1 MKIRMLIMCLM
12 VWTALVP
19 AHAFALSCAMPPSI
33 DKSYEL
39 YDAVIVANVDE
50 VVTKRN
56 RKELKLTVISSF
68 KGMEDRNLVV
78 VEDFTW
84 GTSERGK
91 PYLFFL
97 KKTEGG
103 WENPLCS
110 PTKLAGNASGE
121 LSFLKEKEIPLKAA
135 ESTAANEAAPTYWV
149 LPVILMCVLS
159 AVIYG
164 GIRFT
169 KWRKGKNG

>member
-1 MKIRMLIMCLM
+1 MRISLLIICLFA
-12 VWTALVP
+12 WTALVP

-39 YDAVIVANVDE
+39 YDAVIVAKVDE
-50 VVTKRN
+50 VITKRN
-56 RKELKLTVISSF
+56 RKELRLTVLSSF
-68 KGMEDRNLVV
+68 KGMADRNIVA

-84 GTSERGK
+84 GTSERGES
-91 PYLFFL
+91 YLFFL
-97 KKTEGG
+97 KKNEDD

-110 PTKLAGNASGE
+110 PTKLAGSAAGE
-121 LSFLKEKEIPLKAA
+121 LSFLKEKEIPLKVA
-135 ESTAANEAAPTYWV
+135 ESPAANEVAPTHWV
-149 LPVILMCVLS
+149 LPVIWMCVLS

-164 GIRFT
+164 GVRFT